1 MSFCKRC
8 GAVLGVGRFCT
19 NCGAPVVQAF
29 ETGTLHAESEAEKTN
44 IRLPAVQPDAATGT
58 RFPLFADELPHAGS
72 EGSTA
77 QPPAAHD
84 SVAAG
89 AVFETTLPAQTPYA
103 PTSSFDAASH
113 HDGSPTVAGA
123 GAAPTQHPFVPP
135 VAGSQAAFG
144 AASWQPAPHPAPT
157 SPAPQ
162 GGSHREDPGST
173 SNRRGTK
180 VLWTIPLVLAMVAM
194 LALGIWLGN
203 RGGDDA
209 DVRGTAESSS
219 PSASPS
225 PSASQSPSP
234 TAPTESGGP
243 PADLTM
249 QVTATGPEPI
259 KPGVDLAGNPV
270 TYPVENVLDGNPETA
285 YRMPGAA
292 QGSSITLALPSEAS
306 VLEVGVI
313 NGYAKTDRAGDRTV
327 DWYSKNRRILEV
339 EWIFDDGTTISQKLD
354 ETKEMQV
361 LAISDVTSSTVIMKI
376 VKVTGKPTGELA
388 KDVTAISE
396 VQVRGRTA
404 G

>member
-1 MSFCKRC
+1 MNEGGSMSFCKRC

-58 RFPLFADELPHAGS
+58 RFPLFADELPPAGS

-203 RGGDDA
+203 RGGEDA
-209 DVRGTAESSS
+209 D
-219 PSASPS
+219 
-225 PSASQSPSP
+225 
-234 TAPTESGGP
+234 GG
-243 PADLTM
+243 
-249 QVTATGPEPI
+249 
-259 KPGVDLAGNPV
+259 
-270 TYPVENVLDGNPETA
+270 DGK
-285 YRMPGAA
+285 
-292 QGSSITLALPSEAS
+292 
-306 VLEVGVI
+306 EVGT
-313 NGYAKTDRAGDRTV
+313 GKRGGDR
-327 DWYSKNRRILEV
+327 
-339 EWIFDDGTTISQKLD
+339 
-354 ETKEMQV
+354 
-361 LAISDVTSSTVIMKI
+361 
-376 VKVTGKPTGELA
+376 
-388 KDVTAISE
+388 
-396 VQVRGRTA
+396 
-404 G
+404 